1 LPDVENTYRILGLL
15 LLGVVRIY
23 SKKVEYLY
31 SECDQLLEASAEGKK
46 RVPKRAKKGAC
57 ARRLVIDEEDP
68 VIAKKPA
75 RSGRT
80 SRAENGVMSQT
91 LVQIPEGHEPLDLPP
106 IFTIPKR
113 FELDSFD
120 LQIPENR

>member
-1 LPDVENTYRILGLL
+1 
-15 LLGVVRIY
+15 
-23 SKKVEYLY
+23 
-31 SECDQLLEASAEGKK
+31 
-46 RVPKRAKKGAC
+46 
-57 ARRLVIDEEDP
+57 VIDEEDP